1 MADDDERVGGP
12 QSVPDQADVNVA
24 ESPPGVRVD
33 LNSRIET
40 RLWLLRKGT
49 DKAEARMCAKF
60 GRREFRVYV
69 NGELLWSRNYT
80 LDETEH
86 FDRDAAAKRE
96 EFLALGWDAPADAPK
111 GE

>member
-1 MADDDERVGGP
+1 MTEDDKRTASP
-12 QSVPDQADVNVA
+12 QSVSDEAGVP
-24 ESPPGVRVD
+24 EPPPAGPTH

-40 RLWLLRKGT
+40 RLWLVSKGA

-69 NGELLWSRNYT
+69 NGGLLWSRNYT
-80 LDETEH
+80 LDETQH

-96 EFLALGWDAPADAPK
+96 EFLALGWEAPGDPPQ
-111 GE
+111 GV